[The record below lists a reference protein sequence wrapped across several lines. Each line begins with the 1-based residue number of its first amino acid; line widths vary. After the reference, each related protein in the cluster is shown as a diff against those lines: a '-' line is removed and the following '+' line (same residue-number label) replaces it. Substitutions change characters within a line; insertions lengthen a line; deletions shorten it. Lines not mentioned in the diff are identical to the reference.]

1 MQSST
6 LIRRSGTQEIHQAA
20 SAALTLFRACPTP
33 CLGYHASERLL
44 FSKCR
49 GESGRRGAK
58 VAGFPVERRPR
69 WLVTSVAGAQGSPA
83 TWCSTWAT
91 SPPVIISRRSTVR
104 ILTRPTHFGCGCA
117 PPAAWHSSSANR
129 LLPKSRSALNRKLSS
144 HRPPL
149 RSSASQQPDGS
160 PVGAGWSSSPAL
172 MEARGWTCWL
182 IGAWRRSPRVERG
195 DVVIDSFGMMHDPD
209 QAAALAERMAR
220 VAPGGVLLLQ
230 YHSLETIVRLGQW
243 NALRHGHFAYYSTS
257 TLVGMLEANGFSP
270 QTAWR
275 FDLYGGTILLAACRE
290 SDAGPA
296 VDGSVAALLTDDSCR
311 GVRDPVAV
319 GRLHDEAEVHTRG
332 LRDWLVAQQING
344 RSVIGYGAASRAVAL
359 LCRAQVDRRLLPAVV
374 DSSTAKHGLRMP
386 GTDVPIVEPGL
397 LLRDGPHDVL
407 LFVPDL
413 LAEVQ
418 RAYPEV
424 ENAGGSWVDAEVL
437 RG

>member
-1 MQSST
+1 MASHVCRWCSGQSGDLVLDLGNQPACDHFPPFHGTDSDPTYPLRMWLCST
-6 LIRRSGTQEIHQAA
+6 CGLAQLVGEPIVAEEPLGSEPEALVAQAA
-20 SAALTLFRACPTP
+20 AAV
-33 CLGYHASERLL
+33 ERLAASGWL
-44 FSKCR
+44 
-49 GESGRRGAK
+49 SGRSRVVEFASPHGGSWLDLLVDRGLA
-58 VAGFPVERRPR
+58 PVFE
-69 WLVTSVAGAQGSPA
+69 S
-83 TWCSTWAT
+83 
-91 SPPVIISRRSTVR
+91 
-104 ILTRPTHFGCGCA
+104 
-117 PPAAWHSSSANR
+117 
-129 LLPKSRSALNRKLSS
+129 
-144 HRPPL
+144 
-149 RSSASQQPDGS
+149 
-160 PVGAGWSSSPAL
+160 
-172 MEARGWTCWL
+172 
-182 IGAWRRSPRVERG
+182 ERG

-257 TLVGMLEANGFSP
+257 TLVGMLEGNGFSP

-290 SDAGPA
+290 SEAGPA

-319 GRLHDEAEVHTRG
+319 GRLHDEAEAHARG

-359 LCRAQVDRRLLPAVV
+359 LCRAEVDRRLLPAVV
-374 DSSTAKHGLRMP
+374 DTSTAKHGLRMP

-413 LAEVQ
+413 LTEVQ